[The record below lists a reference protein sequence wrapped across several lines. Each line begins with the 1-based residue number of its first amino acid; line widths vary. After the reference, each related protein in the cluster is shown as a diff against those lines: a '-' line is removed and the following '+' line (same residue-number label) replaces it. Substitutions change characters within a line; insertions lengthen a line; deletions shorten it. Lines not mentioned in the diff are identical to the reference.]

1 VSRTDREHDDN
12 WHKHD
17 DKQDRQRWQRR
28 HRRIVRNSIL
38 SENWDRADLRWRR
51 TSGWLTW

>member
-17 DKQDRQRWQRR
+17 DKQDRQRWQGR

-38 SENWDRADLRWRR
+38 SEQWDRADLRWRR
-51 TSGWLTW
+51 TTGWLTW